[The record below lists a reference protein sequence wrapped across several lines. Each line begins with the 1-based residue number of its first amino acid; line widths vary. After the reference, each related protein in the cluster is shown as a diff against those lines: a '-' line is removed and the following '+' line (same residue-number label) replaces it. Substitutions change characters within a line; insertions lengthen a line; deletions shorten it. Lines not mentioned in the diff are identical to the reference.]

1 VSPLEIPIVFRS
13 GSETLIGILHRP
25 ETVTNR
31 GVVIVVGGPQYR
43 VGSHRQFVHLARSL
57 AKAGVPVFRFDYQGM
72 GDATGEYFGFEN
84 IDDDINAALNTF
96 CSEMPDIEQIVLW
109 GLCDGASA
117 IAMYRDPHIRVCGMV
132 LINPWVRSEQGL
144 AKARVNTYY
153 WRRLGTLEFWRRLF
167 SGAADIRKMSR
178 EFFLT
183 MTSAIRLRDKSVN
196 SELRFQERMA
206 VGLKTFGGRLLI
218 IISGQ
223 DITAAEF
230 ESYRRSS
237 RRWKDSLSRCTLTVK
252 KIDDADHT
260 FSSHKFREMVA
271 NITIEWVTSP

>member
-1 VSPLEIPIVFRS
+1 MSPLEIPIVFRS

-132 LINPWVRSEQGL
+132 LINPCQSL
-144 AKARVNTYY
+144 A
-153 WRRLGTLEFWRRLF
+153 
-167 SGAADIRKMSR
+167 
-178 EFFLT
+178 
-183 MTSAIRLRDKSVN
+183 
-196 SELRFQERMA
+196 
-206 VGLKTFGGRLLI
+206 
-218 IISGQ
+218 
-223 DITAAEF
+223 
-230 ESYRRSS
+230 
-237 RRWKDSLSRCTLTVK
+237 
-252 KIDDADHT
+252 
-260 FSSHKFREMVA
+260 
-271 NITIEWVTSP
+271 P